1 MRESRRGLSSNLTFV
16 FTFLLLLFSAASAFG
31 QTFGEI
37 TGRVTDPSGAGVPG
51 ANMTLTN
58 TATNAARATV
68 TSGEGL
74 YTFPSVPPGVYNV
87 KAEHQGFK
95 VITSNN
101 VEVQVQQSVRLDL
114 TLEVGQITQSVEVA
128 ASSTLLQAENATVGT
143 VISNQSITE
152 LPLNGR
158 EYLNLVALSSNV
170 NTLSPAAGQAQSRQG
185 GDRANQAISTGG
197 NRIFFDYYTLDG
209 VNNTDF
215 DFNTYVVLPSIDA
228 IQEFKV
234 QTGVYPAEFGHEASQ
249 VNVLTKSGGNA
260 YHASLFEFNR
270 NVDYNALPY
279 QFTSAKPI
287 APAFNWNDYGYEID
301 GPVRIPHLFDGRNKL
316 FFMSD
321 FEVLQQRQNAQSIYS
336 VPTAA
341 MQQGNFSGYGT
352 TIYEPNSNG
361 TPFPGNII
369 PPSMLDP
376 TSQKLLNYAGAYAQP
391 NVPGALNATTN
402 NYQQNVQSPYNRDM
416 FVVRMDY
423 VESAKSQWAGRYSWC
438 SEVQK
443 SGSLGVTG
451 TKVTTGC
458 EQYLGS
464 NTRILSPNVVNEA
477 RFGHTRMFNA
487 ITTADA
493 FSDNAVGALG
503 IPNIAPGAP
512 VQWGIPEASFA
523 GDGFYQIGD
532 GSDDP
537 YQIADNT
544 TQAVD
549 NISWIHGKHTF
560 KFGGEYERDNF
571 DALGNQFLRG
581 QFTFQPNA
589 TENPSKPAGSG
600 DAFAEYLLGD
610 LYQSTVAFQDAT
622 ANYQRNTFALYA
634 DDTWKITSKLTLTAG
649 VRWEV
654 IPPFT
659 DQFGN
664 LFEVAQPVIYDGAN
678 APTNI
683 QPYYI
688 RQGNCQS
695 AYAGNPGAGNPAIP
709 FTWTETPAVCANGAE
724 NNALDKTRWNDIA
737 PRVGVAY
744 SPDSKTVV
752 RVAWG
757 EFYMQDGANS
767 SYFDMARNIGVRLTL
782 TETTLGTTW
791 GPGSGLL
798 TNLPASWANAATP
811 SSAGTPSFSPP
822 YAYANQ
828 YNHLTSYTEQYL
840 ANVQRQLGADWAVEI
855 GYLGSESH
863 HLYGFQNT
871 NQGPGGIPTGSSI
884 SHLPWPNDFG
894 VIQMVADGVNAN
906 YNALS
911 FKVTKRFSKGMSVIS
926 NYTWSKSIDDSSGIR
941 VQGYDS
947 LFPQNSY
954 CIECDRGLSAFNVP
968 HRWITSVLYDIPV
981 GKGRMMNID
990 NRFLDAIIGGWQ
1002 TGGTTTWQAG
1012 VPVSLT
1018 IGGVDNSLTDEAYDR
1033 PNYISGQAAYASNQ
1047 ASGAGGGW
1055 YNRNAYV
1062 EAPTGYFGDVGR
1074 NSVAAPRIFGM
1085 DAFLHKNFAMPY
1097 NEHHQ
1102 IQIRFEAFNVLNHP
1116 VWGEPS
1122 PNILAGAAI
1131 AGAPT
1136 GAAHAGFGVIT
1147 GTAIAM
1153 RQLQLGAKYT
1163 F

>member
-1 MRESRRGLSSNLTFV
+1 MKESRHVVCSSLIFQAG
-16 FTFLLLLFSAASAFG
+16 FLLLLSLPAGNVYG

-37 TGRVTDPSGAGVPG
+37 TGRVSDQSGAAVPG
-51 ANMTLTN
+51 AAMTLTN
-58 TATNAARATV
+58 TATNATRATV
-68 TSGEGL
+68 TTDDGF

-101 VEVQVQQSVRLDL
+101 IEVQVQQSVRLDL

-128 ASSTLLQAENATVGT
+128 ASATLLQAENATVGT
-143 VISNQSITE
+143 VISNRSITE

-170 NTLSPAAGQAQSRQG
+170 NTLSPSAGQAGSRQG
-185 GDRANQAISTGG
+185 GDRAAQAISTGG

-249 VNVLTKSGGNA
+249 VNVLTKSGGNS

-279 QFTSAKPI
+279 QFTSSKPV
-287 APAFNWNDYGYEID
+287 AAAFNWNDYGYEID
-301 GPVRIPHLFDGRNKL
+301 GPVRIPKLFDGRNKL
-316 FFMSD
+316 FFMSN
-321 FEVLQQRQNAQSIYS
+321 FEVLDQRQTQQAVYS
-336 VPTAA
+336 LPTAQ
-341 MQQGNFSGYGT
+341 MQQGDYSAYPV

-361 TPFPGNII
+361 VPFPNNKI
-369 PPSMLDP
+369 PATMLDP
-376 TSQKLLNYAGAYAQP
+376 TSQKLLHYPGAYATP
-391 NVPGALNATTN
+391 TLPGLTN
-402 NYQQNVQSPYNRDM
+402 NYTTNVSSPFNRDG
-416 FVVRMDY
+416 FVIRMDF

-464 NTRILSPNVVNEA
+464 NTRILTPNIVNEA
-477 RFGHTRMFNA
+477 RFGHTRIFNA

-493 FSDNAVGALG
+493 FTNNAVAAIG
-503 IPNIAPGAP
+503 IPNIAPGPP
-512 VQWGIPEASFA
+512 VQWGIPLATFA

-549 NISWIHGKHTF
+549 NLSWIHGKHTF
-560 KFGGEYERDNF
+560 KFGFEYERDNF
-571 DALGNQFLRG
+571 DTLGNQFLRG

-589 TENPSKPAGSG
+589 TQNPAKPAGTG
-600 DAFAEYLLGD
+600 DAFAEFLLGD
-610 LYQSTVAFQDAT
+610 LYQSTVAYQDAV
-622 ANYQRNTFALYA
+622 ANFQRNDFAVYA
-634 DDTWKITSKLTLTAG
+634 DDTWKITPKFTLTLG
-649 VRWEV
+649 VRWELT
-654 IPPFT
+654 PPFT
-659 DQFGN
+659 DQLGN
-664 LFEVAQPVIYDGAN
+664 LFEIAQPAIIDGSN
-678 APTNI
+678 APASI
-683 QPYYI
+683 EPYFI
-688 RQGNCQS
+688 RQGTCQS
-695 AYAGNPGAGNPAIP
+695 AYAGNPPRYPAIP
-709 FTWTETPAVCANGAE
+709 FTWTSTPAVCSNGLE
-724 NNALDKTRWNDIA
+724 NDALDKTRWNDIA
-737 PRVGVAY
+737 PRIGLAY
-744 SPDSKTVV
+744 SPDAKTVV
-752 RVAWG
+752 RVAYG
-757 EFYMQDGANS
+757 EFFMQDNGNS
-767 SYFDMARNIGVRLTL
+767 MYFDMARNLGVRLTL

-791 GPGSGLL
+791 GPGSGQL
-798 TNLPASWANAATP
+798 TGLPSTWANAATP
-811 SSAGTPSFSPP
+811 SGSGGNGPSFSPP
-822 YAYANQ
+822 YGYANQ

-840 ANVQRQLGADWAVEI
+840 INVQRQLSADWAVEI

-871 NQGPGGIPTGSSI
+871 NQGPGGNPVGSVI

-894 VIQMVADGVNAN
+894 VIQMVADGVNAD

-911 FKVTKRFSKGMSVIS
+911 FKVTKRFSNGMSVIS
-926 NYTWSKSIDDSSGIR
+926 NYTWSKSLDDSSGIR
-941 VQGYDS
+941 VQGYDT

-954 CIECDRGLSAFNVP
+954 CIKCERALSSFNVP
-968 HRWITSVLYDIPV
+968 HRWVTSVLYDLPV
-981 GKGRMMNID
+981 GKGKMLNLNSRL
-990 NRFLDAIIGGWQ
+990 LDAVIGGWQ
-1002 TGGTTTWQAG
+1002 TGGTTTWQGG
-1012 VPVSLT
+1012 VPVNLT

-1033 PNYISGQAAYASNQ
+1033 PNYIGGQARYAANQ
-1047 ASGAGGGW
+1047 AAGSGGGW
-1055 YNRNAYV
+1055 YNQSAFI

-1074 NSVAAPRIFGM
+1074 NFVSAPRIFGM
-1085 DAFLHKNFAMPY
+1085 DAFLHKNFTMPF

-1102 IQIRFEAFNVLNHP
+1102 LQLRFEAFNVLNHP
-1116 VWGEPS
+1116 AWGEPN

-1131 AGAPT
+1131 PGQPT
-1136 GAAHAGFGVIT
+1136 GAARAGFGVIT
-1147 GTAIAM
+1147 STLSTVPM
-1153 RQLQLGAKYT
+1153 RQLQLGAKYI